1 VPLEKLEIKPL
12 DLTMRRPLPPN
23 PVLTLSLLTLLAVT
37 GCSKQQAPLPEPK
50 TSPLPAAASAERTSF
65 AQVTSKLDAGGELY
79 LYLSTEQWLA
89 GVSEKIGAWHGILG
103 AIPNVKDEDRQNL
116 DKAFGI
122 VTNFIQQSGIEDV
135 SGVGMSSIARETNFY
150 HSKLVLHHYPG
161 KGSGFLWNMLGQ
173 KPHDLAGLNLLPATT
188 ALAAFGDLDAPLLWS
203 AIQKQVAQSG
213 FPQAGELLN
222 KLPESF
228 EQATGL
234 KWDRVLASLA
244 GEFGF
249 AVMLDNTKV
258 ISIPVPGAGDQ
269 LQIPEPSLLIVAKVK
284 DDTIFN
290 RIDQALDQNA
300 GQMII
305 KTDKPGLKMRSWPLP
320 LPLPIQLSPTVATA
334 DGYLFIANNEAIIQE
349 VLAVKAGQKP
359 GLKSTQEFQ
368 RLAKDVPV
376 QGNCFSF
383 TSQRFGQ
390 TMQKVIQQALQ
401 SQAGASASQA
411 PWQQAFLTSQK
422 PPVSFSVAA
431 NTDEG
436 WLVVANGNQHAA
448 RLLAIGAAV
457 PLGIISAIAIPNF
470 VKARQTAQ
478 KNACINNLRQIDGAK
493 QQWALENKKSE
504 SDTPS
509 REDLMPFFPNKQFP
523 VCPSGG
529 TYTINRLA
537 SRPECTQP
545 GHQLTQ

>member
-1 VPLEKLEIKPL
+1 MKILSSLN
-12 DLTMRRPLPPN
+12 PP
-23 PVLTLSLLTLLAVT
+23 LTLALLTLLAVT
-37 GCSKQQAPLPEPK
+37 GCNQQPAPPPEPK
-50 TSPLPAAASAERTSF
+50 VSLPPSAKSAERTSF
-65 AQVTSKLDAGGELY
+65 AQVASKLDAGGELY

-89 GVSEKIGAWHGILG
+89 GVSEKIGAFHGLLG
-103 AIPNVKDEDRQNL
+103 AIPDLKDEDRQNL
-116 DKAFGI
+116 DKAFGV
-122 VTNFIQQSGIEDV
+122 VTNLIQQSGIEDV

-173 KPHDLAGLNLLPATT
+173 KPHDLAGLNLLPTTT

-213 FPQAGELLN
+213 VPQAGEFLN
-222 KLPESF
+222 KLPEAF
-228 EQATGL
+228 EQASGL
-234 KWDRVLASLA
+234 KWDRVLASLG

-249 AVMLDNTKV
+249 AVMLDDTKV
-258 ISIPVPGAGDQ
+258 ISIPIPGEGDQ
-269 LQIPEPSLLIVAKVK
+269 LQIPEPTLLIVAKVI

-300 GQMII
+300 GQMIV

-320 LPLPIQLSPTVATA
+320 LPLPFQVRPTVAA
-334 DGYLFIANNEAIIQE
+334 AEGYLFIANTDAIIQE

-368 RLAKDVPV
+368 RLAKDVPA
-376 QGNCFSF
+376 QGNSFNF

-390 TMQKVIQQALQ
+390 TMQKVMQQALR
-401 SQAGASASQA
+401 SQAGASASSA

-422 PPVSFSVAA
+422 PPISYSVAA

-436 WLVVANGNQHAA
+436 WLVVANGNQHAT
-448 RLLAIGAAV
+448 RLLALGAAV
-457 PLGIISAIAIPNF
+457 PIGVLAGIAVPNF
-470 VKARQTAQ
+470 AKARQSAQ
-478 KNACINNLRQIDGAK
+478 QNACISNLRQLDAAK
-493 QQWALENKKSE
+493 QMWALDNKKSE
-504 SDTPS
+504 TDIPSSD
-509 REDLMPFFPNKQFP
+509 DLKSYLANKRFL

-529 TYTINRLA
+529 TYTLNRV
-537 SRPECTQP
+537 SDHPECSQP
-545 GHQLTQ
+545 GHKLPQ